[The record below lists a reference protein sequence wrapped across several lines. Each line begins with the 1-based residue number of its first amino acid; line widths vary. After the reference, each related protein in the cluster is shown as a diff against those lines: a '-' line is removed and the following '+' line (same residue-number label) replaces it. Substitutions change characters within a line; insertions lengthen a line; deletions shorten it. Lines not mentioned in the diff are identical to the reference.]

1 MHEICVSPLFGMR
14 EPFSAL
20 SHLLGA
26 CVFAALTVEL
36 IRRCRGNLRLIAS
49 FGIMAYTTV
58 QTLVCS
64 SLYHIY
70 WPGPWREFFLRADVA
85 GIFLLTAGSWT
96 PVHTI
101 LFRGRWRWA
110 PLVIGWSVAITGA
123 LMKLT
128 EFSDTAGHSGIIVL
142 MVFGWG
148 SAITTAKLWRERG
161 WNFVRSPVL
170 CGLTYTVGAVMLLLN
185 QPTLIPSVIGPHEVW
200 HVAVLCALGLTWQV
214 HFRIVGEH
222 AAAEP
227 VILKFPTAVEAPRD
241 TTTGTRRRAA

>member
-1 MHEICVSPLFGMR
+1 MHEICVSPLFGLR

-36 IRRCRGNLRLIAS
+36 IRRCRGNTRLIAS

-58 QTLVCS
+58 QTMACS
-64 SLYHIY
+64 SLYHIH
-70 WPGPWREFFLRADVA
+70 WPGPWRDFFLRADVA

-101 LFRGRWRWA
+101 LFRGPWRWV
-110 PLVIGWSVAITGA
+110 PLLIGWSVALTGA
-123 LMKLT
+123 VMKLT
-128 EFSDTAGHSGIIVL
+128 GYSDTAGHSGIVVL

-161 WNFVRSPVL
+161 WDFVRLPIL
-170 CGLTYTVGAVMLLLN
+170 GGLTYTIGAAMLLLN
-185 QPTLIPSVIGPHEVW
+185 QPTLIPGVVGPHEIW
-200 HVAVLCALGLTWQV
+200 HVAVLCALGLTWRV
-214 HFRIVGEH
+214 HFRIVDEH
-222 AAAEP
+222 AAEEP
-227 VILKFPTAVEAPRD
+227 VILKFPAPVKTPAGEAD
-241 TTTGTRRRAA
+241 TRRRAA